1 MKIIAILF
9 FALFLTSATFAQTTL
24 TGRVAEVIDGKT
36 VVIKTANFTKVTVKL
51 QFIDVPLES
60 KNDFTAIVKGH
71 LEQLLEGK
79 TLQFQT
85 RRMADFSMLIGV
97 LTADGVDVSQQ
108 MLRDGAAWYAIPEMD
123 NQESAERETYLKVEA
138 AAKSE
143 KRGIWGI
150 KDLKPVWENTAAKA
164 ERLEPTDKKQP
175 VKTVLSSAQAI
186 SSASPSAN

>member
-1 MKIIAILF
+1 MKIIATLY
-9 FALFLTSATFAQTTL
+9 FALFLTSASFAQTTL

-51 QFIDVPLES
+51 QFINVPEEP
-60 KNDFTAIVKGH
+60 KNDFTGIVKGH
-71 LEQLLEGK
+71 LLQLLEGK

-138 AAKSE
+138 AAKAE

-164 ERLEPTDKKQP
+164 ERPESADKKQP
-175 VKTVLSSAQAI
+175 VKSILSSAQAI
-186 SSASPSAN
+186 NAASPSGN

>member
-1 MKIIAILF
+1 MKTIAILF
-9 FALFLTSATFAQTTL
+9 CALFLTSAAFAQTTI

-51 QFIDVPLES
+51 QFVDVPLEP
-60 KNDFTAIVKGH
+60 KNDFTAVVKGH
-71 LEQLLEGK
+71 LQQLLEGK

-123 NQESAERETYLKVEA
+123 DQEAAEREAYLKVEA

-150 KDLKPVWENTAAKA
+150 KDLKPVWENAAAKT
-164 ERLEPTDKKQP
+164 ERPEPADKKQP
-175 VKTVLSSAQAI
+175 VKTVSSSSQAVNSASSSA
-186 SSASPSAN
+186 N